1 MKGEIMLSQIEMKYY
16 KDVTRIADCLERI
29 ADVLQDSYEQKWKTT
44 AKQPTEDGG
53 EKGEQGH

>member
-1 MKGEIMLSQIEMKYY
+1 MLSQIEMKYY

-29 ADVLQDSYEQKWKTT
+29 ADVLQDSQEQKRKTT

-53 EKGEQGH
+53 EKDEQGH